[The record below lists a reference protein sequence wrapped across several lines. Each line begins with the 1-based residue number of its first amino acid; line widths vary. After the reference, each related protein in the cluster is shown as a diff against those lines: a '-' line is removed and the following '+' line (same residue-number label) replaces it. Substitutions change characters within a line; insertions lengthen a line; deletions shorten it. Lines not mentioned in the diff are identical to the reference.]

1 MTMVW
6 MILSAVAAWF
16 VLSVLGTVACTAV
29 VRGGVWEDRMR
40 GYAPERSR
48 QK

>member
-1 MTMVW
+1 MVW

-29 VRGGVWEDRMR
+29 VRGGAREDRMR
-40 GYAPERSR
+40 GYVRDGAR
-48 QK
+48 QNF